1 MRRPYT
7 IRDQVELRRLQGIA
21 VSPDGRRIV
30 LKIERLA
37 PHENALHAHLWIVNA
52 DGSGLRQITRSGGGD
67 SDPTFAPDGRTL
79 YYISRLASGGRQIVA
94 LPLDGGEPVPV
105 TASPVDVESFI
116 LSRDGRRV
124 AFSAAVFPDPAG
136 DTLASTARRLAED
149 AGRSATGRIHDRL
162 FVRHWDEWK
171 AGRRRHLF
179 VQGIG
184 GGRAVD
190 VMPAMDADAPS
201 RPFGGHEQFT
211 FTPDG
216 VGVVFTARDAGREEA
231 WSTDLDLF
239 LAPVDGSA
247 PPVKLTTE
255 NRAADLDPSF
265 SPDGTTLA
273 YLAMSRPGYEADK
286 QTVVVRDWPD
296 GRDRRLTDGWDR
308 SAESLAWSPDGR
320 TLYVTA
326 EDTGQR
332 GLFAV
337 DVATGSVRAIVD
349 RGHVS
354 HVRAV
359 GDRIFY
365 VLDSLDG
372 PADLYV
378 VAGSK
383 HARLTRLNETR
394 LRGVALG
401 EAEQFSFAG
410 WNGETVHGYLVRPP
424 DFDASRKYPIAF
436 IIHGGP
442 QSSSGNDWHYR
453 WNPQVYAAAGY
464 AVVMI
469 DFHGST
475 GYGQAFTDSI
485 RDDWGGKPLED
496 LRKGYAAALDRYP
509 FLDPSRAAALGA
521 SFGGY
526 MINLIAGLWNEP
538 WRCLVTHDGNLDER
552 FAYFATEELW
562 FPEWE
567 HAGTP
572 WENPASY
579 EKHSPVHHIAA
590 WRVPTL
596 VIHGALDYRVSDAE
610 GLAVFT
616 ALQRRGV
623 PSRLLY
629 FPDENHWVLKPA
641 NSVLWHDTVL
651 DWLARWMADA
661 PAADAPAADAPA
673 ADAPAADAPA
683 DAAGMIG

>member
-1 MRRPYT
+1 MTDRRGSPRARTRRPYT
-7 IRDQVELRRLQGIA
+7 IRDQVQLRRLRGIA

-30 LKIERLA
+30 LRIERLA
-37 PHENALHAHLWIVNA
+37 PDENALHAHLWIVNA
-52 DGSGLRQITRSGGGD
+52 DGSGLRQLTHTGGGD
-67 SDPTFAPDGRTL
+67 ADPVFAPDGRAL
-79 YYISRLASGGRQIVA
+79 YYISRLASGMRQVVV
-94 LPLDGGEPVPV
+94 LRLDGGEPSPV
-105 TASPVDVESFI
+105 TTSPVDVESFV
-116 LSRDGRRV
+116 LSRDGRRI
-124 AFSAAVFPDPAG
+124 AFAVTVFPDPAG
-136 DTLASTARRLAED
+136 DTLATTARRLAAE
-149 AGRSATGRIHDRL
+149 GSRSATGQIHDHL

-184 GGRAVD
+184 GGPAVD
-190 VMPAMDADAPS
+190 VMPAMDADAPT

-216 VGVVFTARDAGREEA
+216 AAIVFTARDVGREEA

-239 LAPVDGSA
+239 VVPVDGSA
-247 PPVKLTTE
+247 PPAKLTTA
-255 NRAADLDPSF
+255 NRATDTDPSF
-265 SPDGTTLA
+265 SPDGTALA
-273 YLAMSRPGYEADK
+273 YLAMRRPGYEADK
-286 QTVVVRDWPD
+286 QTVIVRSWPD
-296 GRDRRLTDGWDR
+296 GGERRLTDDWDR
-308 SAESLAWSPDGR
+308 SAESLEWSPDGR

-326 EDTGQR
+326 ADTGQH
-332 GLFAV
+332 GLFAI
-337 DVATGSVRAIVD
+337 DTATGSVTPIVD

-354 HVRAV
+354 HVRV
-359 GDRIFY
+359 VDDRIFY
-365 VLDSLDG
+365 VHDSLDG
-372 PADLYV
+372 PADL
-378 VAGSK
+378 
-383 HARLTRLNETR
+383 HAVDSGRHVRITRLNEAR
-394 LRGVALG
+394 MRGVALG

-424 DFDASRKYPIAF
+424 DFDPSRTYPIAF
-436 IIHGGP
+436 VIHGGP

-453 WNPQVYAAAGY
+453 WNPQVYAGAGY
-464 AVVMI
+464 AVVMV

-485 RDDWGGKPLED
+485 SDDWGGKPLED
-496 LRKGYAAALDRYP
+496 LQKGYAAALERYR
-509 FLDPSRAAALGA
+509 FLDRTRAAALGA

-526 MINLIAGLWNEP
+526 MINLIAGVWNEP

-572 WENPASY
+572 WDNPASY
-579 EKHSPVHHIAA
+579 EKHNPVHHVAD

-596 VIHGALDYRVSDAE
+596 VIHGALDFRVSDAE

-629 FPDENHWVLKPA
+629 FPDENHWVQKPA

-651 DWLARWMADA
+651 DWLARWT
-661 PAADAPAADAPA
+661 
-673 ADAPAADAPA
+673 
-683 DAAGMIG
+683 AGDGTAGAEATS

>member
-1 MRRPYT
+1 M
-7 IRDQVELRRLQGIA
+7 A
-21 VSPDGRRIV
+21 PD
-30 LKIERLA
+30 
-37 PHENALHAHLWIVNA
+37 ENALHAHLWIVNA
-52 DGSGLRQITRSGGGD
+52 DGSGLRQLTHTGGGD
-67 SDPTFAPDGRTL
+67 ADPVFAPDGRAL
-79 YYISRLASGGRQIVA
+79 YYVSRLASGMRQVVA
-94 LPLDGGEPVPV
+94 LPLDGGEPAPV
-105 TASPVDVESFI
+105 TTSPVDVESFV
-116 LSRDGRRV
+116 LSRDGRRI
-124 AFSAAVFPDPAG
+124 AFAATVFPDPDG
-136 DTLASTARRLAED
+136 GTLSSTARRLEEA
-149 AGRSATGRIHDRL
+149 AGRSATGQVHDHL

-171 AGRRRHLF
+171 VGRRRHLF
-179 VQGIG
+179 VQGVG
-184 GGRAVD
+184 GGPAVD
-190 VMPAMDADAPS
+190 VMPAMDADAPT

-216 VGVVFTARDAGREEA
+216 AAIVFTARDAGREEA

-239 LAPVDGSA
+239 VAPVDGSR
-247 PPVKLTTE
+247 PPAKLTTA
-255 NRAADLDPSF
+255 NRATDTDPSF
-265 SPDGTTLA
+265 SPDGTALA
-273 YLAMSRPGYEADK
+273 YLAMRRPGYESDK
-286 QTVVVRDWPD
+286 QTVIVRSWPD
-296 GRDRRLTDGWDR
+296 GAERRLADDWDR
-308 SAESLAWSPDGR
+308 SAESIEWSPDGR

-326 EDTGQR
+326 ADTGQR

-337 DVATGSVRAIVD
+337 DVATGSITSIVD
-349 RGHVS
+349 KGHVS

-365 VLDSLDG
+365 VHDSLDG
-372 PADLYV
+372 PADL
-378 VAGSK
+378 
-383 HARLTRLNETR
+383 HALVSGRHVRITRLNDAR
-394 LRGVALG
+394 LRGIALG

-424 DFDASRKYPIAF
+424 DFDPSKTYPIAF
-436 IIHGGP
+436 VIHGGP

-453 WNPQVYAAAGY
+453 WNPQVYAGAGY

-496 LRKGYAAALDRYP
+496 LQKGYAAALERYP
-509 FLDPSRAAALGA
+509 FLDRARAAALGA

-526 MINLIAGLWNEP
+526 MINLIAGVWNEP

-572 WENPASY
+572 WDNPEGY
-579 EKHSPVHHIAA
+579 EKHSPVHHVAE

-596 VIHGALDYRVSDAE
+596 VIHGALDFRVSDAE

-629 FPDENHWVLKPA
+629 FPDENHWVQKPA

-651 DWLARWMADA
+651 EWLARWTAEERADGTEA
-661 PAADAPAADAPA
+661 TS
-673 ADAPAADAPA
+673 
-683 DAAGMIG
+683 